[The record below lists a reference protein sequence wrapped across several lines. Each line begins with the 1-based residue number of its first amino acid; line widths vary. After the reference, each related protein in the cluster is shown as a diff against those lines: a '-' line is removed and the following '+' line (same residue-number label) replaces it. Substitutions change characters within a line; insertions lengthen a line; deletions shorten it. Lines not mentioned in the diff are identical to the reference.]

1 MSETNPTA
9 TDDAAIAPPSPPNP
23 GERRLAHPP
32 SDRYRAEATADETV
46 AADSGD
52 SVARGLALAIVAAI
66 VGGVAIVL
74 LGGIVAVTAGLVAV
88 AAATGWGVGAA
99 LQFGAGDRIAPRR
112 RVVVAVILALAAVLV
127 AQLGLWQY
135 ALSEGGVLPF
145 LDYLGEVYGP
155 LVLLEAA
162 VAAVVAWLT
171 AR

>member
-1 MSETNPTA
+1 MTPRSRLRPHRTRAIGASPIRRRTA
-9 TDDAAIAPPSPPNP
+9 TEPWSRP
-23 GERRLAHPP
+23 GTNRPRPRGA
-32 SDRYRAEATADETV
+32 
-46 AADSGD
+46 

-74 LGGIVAVTAGLVAV
+74 LGGIVAVTAGLVVV
-88 AAATGWGVGAA
+88 AAATGWGVGVA
-99 LQFGAGDRIAPRR
+99 LRLGAGDRIAPRR

-135 ALSEGGVLPF
+135 ALREGGVLPF

-162 VAAVVAWLT
+162 GAAVVAWL
-171 AR
+171 ASR